1 MEQQDEPDEIN
12 RLAAAF
18 VSLAENSNALA
29 LLTRYEPR
37 LQRDYHRALKSLLN
51 LQALRKKEN
60 RIRET
65 NPIPQVNTLRLVK
78 PSPLSGV
85 QRPTPPPQPRAA
97 SPQTQVPSHGS

>member
-60 RIRET
+60 DARQT

-78 PSPLSGV
+78 PQP
-85 QRPTPPPQPRAA
+85 PTP
-97 SPQTQVPSHGS
+97 SPQSPAGPNPKPPAPDRNGGPT